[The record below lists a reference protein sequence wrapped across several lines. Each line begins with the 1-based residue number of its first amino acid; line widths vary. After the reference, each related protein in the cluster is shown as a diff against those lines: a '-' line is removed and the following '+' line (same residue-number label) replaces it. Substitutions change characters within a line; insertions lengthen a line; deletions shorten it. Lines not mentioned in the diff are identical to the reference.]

1 MRLMVVAFIV
11 VLFTT
16 VGSTAYESFS
26 LTEGPPPAAAREKG
40 AQKEDFE
47 TEGTMAMGLYKM
59 NLERACRDAGYNG
72 AAILSIQKGVWH
84 VPQTDGYWIVY
95 QCYSM

>member
-1 MRLMVVAFIV
+1 
-11 VLFTT
+11 
-16 VGSTAYESFS
+16 
-26 LTEGPPPAAAREKG
+26 
-40 AQKEDFE
+40 
-47 TEGTMAMGLYKM
+47 MAMGLYKM